1 MGAFI
6 EIDIVK
12 LYSLDDCWRTKQE
25 SDDER
30 TWTRRKFSPVAKGF
44 PMRGSRLL
52 IEQRE
57 KTLVAGAGGNR
68 NDYITLWMCMK

>member
-12 LYSLDDCWRTKQE
+12 LYSLE